1 MFNMPAHLSHAA
13 QLGWKWPRD
22 QSTIGRMLRA
32 PGLPAPDHTL
42 LPDRETTSVRSEAN
56 RPPQSDRAAPHAPN
70 FSCHPTCATCALS
83 LHLYGVE
90 EKPICLTAPCHRA
103 LTALLLPTLSRHCVL
118 MGCCLKT
125 LEKIP
130 SCAVSPPSHHPKVA
144 AKYHPAAPMPSAIRL
159 YEQLRGGSL
168 PPATSDP
175 TFTSMC
181 SALEWRPSLTPPASW
196 SLACAS

>member
-1 MFNMPAHLSHAA
+1 LVECCAHQAC
-13 QLGWKWPRD
+13 QRP
-22 QSTIGRMLRA
+22 
-32 PGLPAPDHTL
+32 
-42 LPDRETTSVRSEAN
+42 TTRCCRTV
-56 RPPQSDRAAPHAPN
+56 RPPLCGPKPTVHRSLTAPPPHAPN

-103 LTALLLPTLSRHCVL
+103 LTALLLPTLSRHCVPT
-118 MGCCLKT
+118 GCCLKT
-125 LEKIP
+125 LQKIP
-130 SCAVSPPSHHPKVA
+130 SCTVSPPSHHPKVA
-144 AKYHPAAPMPSAIRL
+144 AKHHPAALMPSAIRL

-181 SALEWRPSLTPPASW
+181 SALERRPSLTPPASW